1 MFRRLHQIHAHI
13 FQRKVEDGQASKFMQ
28 QHDTLAVGNG
38 DVSEDHTHT
47 PATVFPAKS
56 LAEGRRG
63 SWTYKHIFKHGFHLI
78 PSCVASMVLK
88 LLINDGKMKATDDP
102 HNLFFDPLQV

>member
-1 MFRRLHQIHAHI
+1 MFRCLHQIHAHI
-13 FQRKVEDGQASKFMQ
+13 FHRKVEDGQPSKLMQ
-28 QHDTLAVGNG
+28 QHDALAAGNG

-63 SWTYKHIFKHGFHLI
+63 SWTYKHIFKHGIHLI
-78 PSCVASMVLK
+78 PSCVAYVLLK
-88 LLINDGKMKATDDP
+88 LLINHGKMNST
-102 HNLFFDPLQV
+102 